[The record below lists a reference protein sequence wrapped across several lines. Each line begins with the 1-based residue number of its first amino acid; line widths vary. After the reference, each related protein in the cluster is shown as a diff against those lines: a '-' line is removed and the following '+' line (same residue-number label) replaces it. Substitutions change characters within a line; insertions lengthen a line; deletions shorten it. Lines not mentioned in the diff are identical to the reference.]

1 MSQVKATRRLILK
14 SSLAVGLG
22 AASTAAATFAQAN
35 PQTQIPTTWDES
47 TDILIVGSGF
57 AGLAAAAAAAR
68 EGSKVIILEK
78 MPTIGGNSIIDAGD
92 MCAVGTPQQ
101 KEKNVKDS
109 PELLAAD
116 MMRNGLFL
124 NDPKK
129 VKFVSE
135 HAHDNYEWLVN
146 EIGVEFMPVVGFT
159 GGHSVP
165 RAVTAKNGSGSGII
179 NPLADYLAK
188 QGIKPRIR
196 NYVETIYRDDS
207 GRVVGLKVREGYRFP
222 KEGSGKVKNIQ
233 ARKAVILCHGGF
245 GADVKYRSLLDP
257 KLTEIFLT
265 TNQPGATAEMWR
277 EAARIGGMIIQ
288 ADWIQCT
295 PWNNPLEK
303 GTGNTWNFGQYVAGE
318 AGVWVNTL
326 GKRFVNENANRKIRA
341 DAILVEQGKGLKA
354 IAVANKA
361 ASASLEGRRPG
372 FMEKSVKDGL
382 IKEYPTLDALAAD
395 WKMPPEALKET
406 VSQINTYFEEG
417 KDPQFG
423 RIVKGLKP
431 MKEGPWYAMEMSP
444 KVHHCMGGLA
454 TTVDGKVLDVS
465 TLEPIPGLYAAGE
478 ATGGTHGAVRMGTNA
493 ILDCLVNGRAAGKA
507 AATQN

>member
-207 GRVVGLKVREGYRFP
+207 GRVVGLKVREGYRSP
-222 KEGSGKVKNIQ
+222 
-233 ARKAVILCHGGF
+233 RKAAERLKIFKQG
-245 GADVKYRSLLDP
+245 
-257 KLTEIFLT
+257 KLSSF
-265 TNQPGATAEMWR
+265 ATA
-277 EAARIGGMIIQ
+277 
-288 ADWIQCT
+288 D
-295 PWNNPLEK
+295 LE
-303 GTGNTWNFGQYVAGE
+303 
-318 AGVWVNTL
+318 L
-326 GKRFVNENANRKIRA
+326 
-341 DAILVEQGKGLKA
+341 
-354 IAVANKA
+354 
-361 ASASLEGRRPG
+361 
-372 FMEKSVKDGL
+372 M
-382 IKEYPTLDALAAD
+382 
-395 WKMPPEALKET
+395 
-406 VSQINTYFEEG
+406 
-417 KDPQFG
+417 
-423 RIVKGLKP
+423 
-431 MKEGPWYAMEMSP
+431 
-444 KVHHCMGGLA
+444 
-454 TTVDGKVLDVS
+454 
-465 TLEPIPGLYAAGE
+465 
-478 ATGGTHGAVRMGTNA
+478 
-493 ILDCLVNGRAAGKA
+493 
-507 AATQN
+507 

>member
-101 KEKNVKDS
+101 RKNVKDS

-165 RAVTAKNGSGSGII
+165 RAVTAKT
-179 NPLADYLAK
+179 
-188 QGIKPRIR
+188 
-196 NYVETIYRDDS
+196 V
-207 GRVVGLKVREGYRFP
+207 
-222 KEGSGKVKNIQ
+222 Q
-233 ARKAVILCHGGF
+233 APALSIL
-245 GADVKYRSLLDP
+245 
-257 KLTEIFLT
+257 
-265 TNQPGATAEMWR
+265 
-277 EAARIGGMIIQ
+277 
-288 ADWIQCT
+288 
-295 PWNNPLEK
+295 
-303 GTGNTWNFGQYVAGE
+303 
-318 AGVWVNTL
+318 
-326 GKRFVNENANRKIRA
+326 
-341 DAILVEQGKGLKA
+341 
-354 IAVANKA
+354 
-361 ASASLEGRRPG
+361 
-372 FMEKSVKDGL
+372 
-382 IKEYPTLDALAAD
+382 
-395 WKMPPEALKET
+395 
-406 VSQINTYFEEG
+406 
-417 KDPQFG
+417 
-423 RIVKGLKP
+423 
-431 MKEGPWYAMEMSP
+431 
-444 KVHHCMGGLA
+444 
-454 TTVDGKVLDVS
+454 
-465 TLEPIPGLYAAGE
+465 
-478 ATGGTHGAVRMGTNA
+478 
-493 ILDCLVNGRAAGKA
+493 
-507 AATQN
+507 